1 MNRLPSLLA
10 LALLGGCSYLGMTPG
25 HQQPTLADLQPATLP
40 AAGEPLPQV
49 SLVELT
55 GVYRDVLEVTDD
67 EATRRQVMHRLA
79 DIEMLEAESR
89 LGAGETG
96 DELFAGAIAAY
107 ETLLQQDPDNPANDQ
122 LLYQLSRAHEMNGDP
137 ARSLAT
143 LERLNADWPDSVHAA
158 EAQFRRGESYF
169 AAADYGRAEAA
180 YARVIEAG
188 PESAHFAN
196 ALYMQGWSGFK
207 QGRYDDAVVSFTATL
222 DQLVPEDNSLDG
234 LPRGDQELAQDCLR
248 MLAVVFSYQQ
258 GADTIARTYDQL
270 GVRPYQHLLYQSLGE
285 LYLSQERYRD
295 SAETYQAYNQR
306 FADSP
311 VAHRFQMQVIAAYEA
326 GGFPDLIVAEKQRY
340 VGLFGVSGP
349 YWQQADESVQDEL
362 RPRLRQFIEELAEY
376 HHAAA
381 QALATA
387 GPEAGASDQQDSDR
401 AEQPGDAQARTHYLA
416 ASDYYQLF
424 INSFPDD
431 PAVPEMGYQLASS
444 RMEAGEYRAAIASY
458 EWVAYGFPEFRQA
471 ADAGYRAI
479 LAYEQL
485 PGGEE
490 VDRARID
497 SELAFATTF
506 PSDPRAA
513 TVLAHAADALLAL
526 GEYDEAIFTAQS
538 LAYRQPQPGQAELLT
553 ASLVMGHS
561 YFELQQHA
569 EAEAAYSEALA
580 LLDSQDDR
588 RPLVVDRYA
597 ASIYRQGETAAESG
611 EHLQAAEQF
620 SRVVSLAPAS
630 AIRASAQYDA
640 AAHFAQA
647 GDIATANSLLV
658 DFRREYPEHELAGSI
673 AAQLVAN
680 YEALEQWGAAAAE
693 LDLIHGAE
701 GDAETRRQALLLA
714 AQYYERAGDFRLASE
729 RYQLYARSWSEPL
742 GPRMEAMNR
751 VAELQGEAGQ
761 AEQQRLWLAEL
772 VAAHDAAG
780 AARSERSLYLAAR
793 ASSMLAD
800 EAYRRYSALQLTH
813 PLKTS
818 LAAKKA
824 AMEQALAAYRATN
837 DYGVQEYATLA
848 TYRMAM
854 IYQQLGADLLASE
867 RPADIDELALQQ
879 YEMLLE
885 EQAYPFEEK
894 AIAIHEANTR
904 RSWQGVYDEWVQG
917 SFVELAQLMPARYG
931 KAEMPPAAA
940 EASTEAAARL
950 EETLLERL
958 EDEPDDIEVYNRYG
972 IFLRQ
977 QGRFEEAE
985 ASYLAALEVSEA
997 TPFIHCNLGM
1007 LYDLYLGQPEPA
1019 LQHYYRYRDLS
1030 DGADPR
1036 VALWIADLEQRQLS
1050 LVQGGAQ

>member
-1 MNRLPSLLA
+1 MRRLPPLLA
-10 LALLGGCSYLGMTPG
+10 LVLLGGCSYLGIAPG
-25 HQQPTLADLQPATLP
+25 QQQPTLADLQPASLP
-40 AAGEPLPQV
+40 DEGQPLPQV

-89 LGAGETG
+89 LGAGDTG
-96 DELFAGAIAAY
+96 SELFAAAIAAY
-107 ETLLQQDPDNPANDQ
+107 ETLLQQDPDNPANDR

-143 LERLNADWPDSVHAA
+143 LELLNANWPDSAHAA

-169 AAADYGRAEAA
+169 AAADYESAEAA

-188 PESAHFAN
+188 PDSAHFAN

-222 DQLVPEDNSLDG
+222 DQLVPQDNSLDS

-258 GADTIARTYDQL
+258 GADTIAQTYGQL

-295 SAETYQAYNQR
+295 SAETYKAYNQR

-311 VAHRFQMQVIAAYEA
+311 VAHRFQLHVIAAYEA
-326 GGFPDLIVAEKQRY
+326 GGFPDLIVEEKQRY
-340 VGLFGVSGP
+340 VGLFGVAGP
-349 YWQQADESVQDEL
+349 YWQQADENVQQEL
-362 RPRLRQFIEELAEY
+362 RPQLRQFIEELAEY

-381 QALATA
+381 QALVAA
-387 GPEAGASDQQDSDR
+387 GPEAGASDERDSNGV
-401 AEQPGDAQARTHYLA
+401 EQPTGERARAHYLA

-424 INSFPDD
+424 INSFPAD
-431 PAVPEMGYQLASS
+431 PAVAEMGFQLAAS
-444 RMEAGEYRAAIASY
+444 RLEAGEYRAAIASY
-458 EWVAYGFPEFRQA
+458 EWVAYGFPEFSQA

-479 LAYEQL
+479 LAYEHL
-485 PGGEE
+485 PAGDEMG
-490 VDRARID
+490 RARID
-497 SELAFATTF
+497 SELAFASAFTA
-506 PSDPRAA
+506 DPRAA
-513 TVLAHAADALLAL
+513 TVLAHAADALLVL

-538 LAYRQPQPGQAELLT
+538 LAYRQPPPGGAELLT
-553 ASLVMGHS
+553 ANLVMGHS

-580 LLDSQDDR
+580 LLDSEDDR
-588 RPLVVDRYA
+588 RALVMDRFA
-597 ASIYRQGETAAESG
+597 ASIYRQGEDAAASG

-630 AIRASAQYDA
+630 AISASAQYDA

-658 DFRREYPEHELAGSI
+658 DFRRAYPDHELAGSI
-673 AAQLVAN
+673 AAQLVGN
-680 YEALEQWGAAAAE
+680 YEELEQWNAAAAE
-693 LDLIHGAE
+693 LDLIHSAE

-714 AQYYERAGDFRLASE
+714 AQYYERAGDFQLASE

-742 GPRMEAMNR
+742 GPRMEAINR
-751 VAELQGEAGQ
+751 VTELYGEAGQ
-761 AEQQRLWLAEL
+761 VEQQRLWLAEL

-780 AARSERSLYLAAR
+780 ADQSERSLYLAAR
-793 ASSMLAD
+793 ASSVLAE
-800 EAYRRYSALQLTH
+800 EAYSRYGALQLTR
-813 PLKTS
+813 PLKAS

-879 YEMLLE
+879 YDMLLE

-894 AIAIHEANTR
+894 AIAIHEANAR

-931 KAEMPPAAA
+931 KSEIPAAA
-940 EASTEAAARL
+940 TVASSADAARL
-950 EETLLERL
+950 EAELQERL
-958 EDEPDDIEVYNRYG
+958 DDEPDDIAAYNQYG
-972 IFLRQ
+972 ILLRQ

-985 ASYLAALEVSEA
+985 ASYLAALEVAEA
-997 TPFIHCNLGM
+997 EAAIHCNLGV
-1007 LYDLYLGQPEPA
+1007 LYDLYLGQPQLA
-1019 LQHYYRYRDLS
+1019 LQHYHRYRDLS

-1036 VALWIADLEQRQLS
+1036 VALWIADLEQRQVS
-1050 LVQGGAQ
+1050 LAQGGSQ